1 MCSVQNYA
9 NKMINDKIHLQK
21 LDNEHLNNFFVPPIR
36 PHHCQILIYATTVEK
51 LYSSFGHHC
60 HKYISQ
66 SVKLIYE
73 HLDTSWNKTNRLQ
86 NIGATAQS
94 EGWGGLHL
102 FGRSCWAIVGPRT
115 LSRFHSTLLIVSIR
129 ATRAYLY
136 FVNSL

>member
-86 NIGATAQS
+86 DIGATAQS
-94 EGWGGLHL
+94 EGWGDSICLDAL
-102 FGRSCWAIVGPRT
+102 AGRSLAHEHLAVFIQ
-115 LSRFHSTLLIVSIR
+115 H
-129 ATRAYLY
+129 YLQFLY
-136 FVNSL
+136 ALHVHIYIL